1 MIKAAKE
8 LIDKYQSI
16 TLEQLKDL
24 WKSESEQNLGCIIDG
39 GWVLSLITN
48 FGSCACVLCKAANQ
62 NCTLCIH
69 KYNPY
74 WDNFGNPCMDGLY
87 CRMEEAHTPEK
98 LYEYIQNRINYL
110 NELISY
116 AKQQTN
122 SQE

>member
-1 MIKAAKE
+1 MIEAAKE

-16 TLEQLKDL
+16 TLEQLKNL
-24 WKSESEQNLGCIIDG
+24 WENETEQNPESVIDG
-39 GWVLSLITN
+39 EWVLGLITG

-62 NCTLCIH
+62 NCAKCIH
-69 KYNPY
+69 KYNP
-74 WDNFGNPCMDGLY
+74 NLTSIGNHPCANDLY
-87 CRMEEAHTPEK
+87 GFMALSENPEE

-122 SQE
+122 S